1 MYISFRVYFKDDL
14 IEGEQAGSLFNACL
28 HTYPDTLKRLG
39 KKKKSHSHNAKVSFF
54 PLYLQTILFKM
65 CTILSSPASERT

>member
-39 KKKKSHSHNAKVSFF
+39 KKKNLTHIM
-54 PLYLQTILFKM
+54 P
-65 CTILSSPASERT
+65 R